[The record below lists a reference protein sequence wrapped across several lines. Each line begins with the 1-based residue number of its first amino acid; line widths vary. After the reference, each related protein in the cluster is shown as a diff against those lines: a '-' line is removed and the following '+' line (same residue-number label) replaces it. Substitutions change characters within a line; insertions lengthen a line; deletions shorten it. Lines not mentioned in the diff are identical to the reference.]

1 MAKVAEVM
9 GKIRHKERELR
20 MMKARLAASSA
31 EEAECAELN
40 DDDDDDDVEW
50 NKTNKGVDAD

>member
-40 DDDDDDDVEW
+40 DDDDDVEW
-50 NKTNKGVDAD
+50 DKIQKGVDV